1 MEWLC
6 VESRIHGSLEE
17 GNKVCWGL
25 VGNIGILSILA
36 QGLGENGLLDLGG
49 SSDVVSSFDQELA
62 EGLLVV
68 RFVYHL
74 EVGFLCVGVGFLECL
89 LGSSGIWRS
98 AVLVFGEDYLAACF
112 LHFLVVRFLEWLPLN
127 SSHWLAVTSRDFH
140 FHTKPLHCQLSWT
153 SGLMGS

>member
-36 QGLGENGLLDLGG
+36 QGLGENGLLDLEG

-68 RFVYHL
+68 YHL
-74 EVGFLCVGVGFLECL
+74 EVGFLCVGVEFFECL
-89 LGSSGIWRS
+89 VGSSGIWRS
-98 AVLVFGEDYLAACF
+98 SVLVCGEDYLAACF
-112 LHFLVVRFLEWLPLN
+112 CL
-127 SSHWLAVTSRDFH
+127 
-140 FHTKPLHCQLSWT
+140 
-153 SGLMGS
+153 